1 MRGRAGTRSAGLGLR
16 HQAESLRRETRAG
29 GGEGVGVSEAVG
41 GGRRP
46 RPAPGQLPGEPQ
58 RAHSLPEAKGR
69 GSLKNEEL
77 GHQNVIRFYRGEL
90 VFILDS
96 LRKRLL
102 RRFKVFMISG
112 KKRIL
117 KGSV

>member
-1 MRGRAGTRSAGLGLR
+1 MSA
-16 HQAESLRRETRAG
+16 
-29 GGEGVGVSEAVG
+29 AVG

-77 GHQNVIRFYRGEL
+77 GHQNVIRFYRGDL

-117 KGSV
+117 KGSVRRRR